1 VKRVYF
7 VFFIRLERVLL
18 FKFGFSNCKAIGPIR
33 SLESSSIIDIAVDEV
48 RSINFQDFIDAMQQV
63 RASVSQDDLE
73 AYYKWNSQFGTM
85 AIPK

>member
-1 VKRVYF
+1 MPPLKFDYYIF
-7 VFFIRLERVLL
+7 VLL
-18 FKFGFSNCKAIGPIR
+18 NLK
-33 SLESSSIIDIAVDEV
+33 V

-85 AIPK
+85 AIPKG

>member
-1 VKRVYF
+1 
-7 VFFIRLERVLL
+7 L
-18 FKFGFSNCKAIGPIR
+18 
-33 SLESSSIIDIAVDEV
+33 IIDIAVDQV
-48 RSINFQDFIDAMQQV
+48 RAINFQDFIDAMQQV